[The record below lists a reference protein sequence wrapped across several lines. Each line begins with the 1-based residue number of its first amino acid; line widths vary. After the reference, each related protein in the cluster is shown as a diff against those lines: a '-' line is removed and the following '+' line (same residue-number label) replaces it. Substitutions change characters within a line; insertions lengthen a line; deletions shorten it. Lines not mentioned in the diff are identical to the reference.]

1 MDIQTELFKIN
12 NYERFKAVV
21 IYVAGIF
28 SSNQTINFLNTCK
41 QNLCDNFLDLLGN
54 QEHKKI
60 IQDVLR
66 SILKH
71 PFESNDT
78 SNFNLLIESGLEAAE
93 HSLDKEDISLLQEA
107 TNAAGESKV
116 ELNLKKVTLNN
127 IFSFED
133 NDLVAMKT
141 LFELLPEELENLRLV
156 DTSLKINNS
165 FMRRI
170 LKKYSPKRW
179 EFQNCDTSQG
189 EVIVGGHQSDI
200 IDFGSVECQS
210 SEALK
215 NVCDVL
221 GAMKVWTLDHLNLNV
236 KLNEEMFLSE
246 ELSED
251 SWAKL
256 ARKAGKGRVDKVN
269 VTAGAVRKAGEDDL
283 RAVWEVTNTEWI
295 LAGREVKIATKSD
308 GNEAFQMILE
318 FKQDMT
324 EYIWTL
330 DHLNL
335 SKEIS
340 ENSWANLAREA
351 GKGRVEKVTVT
362 EEAVWRAR
370 EDDLRA
376 VWEATNTE
384 WILGR
389 EKKNARK
396 SDGNEAFQMIIAF
409 RKEQV
414 FYGEDIYEEDL
425 YEEDVM
431 EFESIEPSGSE
442 YAGEEKQVKT
452 REETELVDT
461 ILQKEPTKTSPN
473 KKQECAIKEDDT
485 LDTREN
491 RDTYCPSESAQWI
504 QESMTFCQGLVESN
518 KKFTLTVSESQFHF
532 DNQHPDKCSCLEKSP
547 CQTRRQGDTSKEDKT
562 ARFPEQGRDQKLGL
576 FVPMTEEEENGEERK
591 GCCPVC

>member
-78 SNFNLLIESGLEAAE
+78 SNFNLLIKSGLEAAE

-107 TNAAGESKV
+107 ANAAGESKV

-156 DTSLKINNS
+156 DTSLKISNC

-170 LKKYSPKRW
+170 LRKYSPKKW
-179 EFQNCDTSQG
+179 EFQNSDTSQG

-236 KLNEEMFLSE
+236 RLNEEMFLSE

-251 SWAKL
+251 SWSKL
-256 ARKAGKGRVDKVN
+256 ARKAGKGRVDKVT

-295 LAGREVKIATKSD
+295 LAGREVKIATKSE

-362 EEAVWRAR
+362 EEAVWGAR

-389 EKKNARK
+389 WEKKNARK
-396 SDGNEAFQMIIAF
+396 SDGNEAFQMIIEF
-409 RKEQV
+409 WIEHTT
-414 FYGEDIYEEDL
+414 YEENEMD
-425 YEEDVM
+425 YEN
-431 EFESIEPSGSE
+431 IEPSGSE
-442 YAGEEKQVKT
+442 YEGEEKHVKAI
-452 REETELVDT
+452 EEAGQEDT
-461 ILQKEPTKTSPN
+461 ILQKEHTKTSLN
-473 KKQECAIKEDDT
+473 KKQEFAIKGDDT
-485 LDTREN
+485 LDTKEN
-491 RDTYCPSESAQWI
+491 RHTYGPSESAQWI

-547 CQTRRQGDTSKEDKT
+547 GQTRRQGDTSKEDKT
-562 ARFPEQGRDQKLGL
+562 ARFPEQGRDQNLGL
-576 FVPMTEEEENGEERK
+576 FVPMTEEEENGEERT